1 MFFQPRMYFRRLWS
15 CTVGYQLHDLA
26 RRHINRRIIQS
37 RDIRGWSLLPTWM
50 RPRRPW
56 KGIAWSGLGFTW
68 AKCEGLVME
77 DISQDDAAPLKP
89 LEMNEAAA
97 LTHTSLLRQAS
108 GVMADASMQLLQRTL
123 RAILDF
129 SSEYRKQLNELISLL
144 EYCTATLRNPVQH
157 DEIWDVLVATRS
169 EMDSLKQQLK
179 DLSILMS
186 YAYAGLEN
194 AGMAAFMNGIEF
206 TASSAQQAIDS
217 AKIELEN
224 NTMKNEALEQ
234 QYNNAYAQYIEAS
247 QKIVEEMESAQEDE
261 SSDEDEEKKE
271 NENEER

>member
-1 MFFQPRMYFRRLWS
+1 
-15 CTVGYQLHDLA
+15 
-26 RRHINRRIIQS
+26 
-37 RDIRGWSLLPTWM
+37 
-50 RPRRPW
+50 
-56 KGIAWSGLGFTW
+56 
-68 AKCEGLVME
+68 ME
-77 DISQDDAAPLKP
+77 DLSQEDTTPLKP

-144 EYCTATLRNPVQH
+144 EYCTATLRSPIQH
-157 DEIWDVLVATRS
+157 DEFWDLLVAVRT

-186 YAYAGLEN
+186 YAFAGLES
-194 AGMAAFMNGIEF
+194 AAMAAFMNGIEC

-217 AKIELEN
+217 AKVELEN
-224 NTMKNEALEQ
+224 NAAKNLALEM

-247 QKIVEEMESAQEDE
+247 QKMLEEMESAQEDE
-261 SSDEDEEKKE
+261 GSVENEEKA

>member
-1 MFFQPRMYFRRLWS
+1 MFSRPRMFRRLWS
-15 CTVGYQLHDLA
+15 STVGYQLQDLA
-26 RRHINRRIIQS
+26 RRHIYRRIIQS
-37 RDIRGWSLLPTWM
+37 NDVRSRFFLPTRITSW
-50 RPRRPW
+50 RPW

-77 DISQDDAAPLKP
+77 DINQDDTVPLKP

-108 GVMADASMQLLQRTL
+108 GVMADASLQLLQRTL

-144 EYCTATLRNPVQH
+144 EYCTSTLRNPIQH
-157 DEIWDVLVATRS
+157 DEFWDLLVAARS
-169 EMDSLKQQLK
+169 EMESLKHQLK

-186 YAYAGLEN
+186 YAYAGLES
-194 AGMAAFMNGIEF
+194 AAMAAFINGIEC
-206 TASSAQQAIDS
+206 TAASAQQAIDS
-217 AKIELEN
+217 AKVELEN
-224 NTMKNEALEQ
+224 NAAKNLALEM
-234 QYNNAYAQYIEAS
+234 QYNSAYAQYIEAS
-247 QKIVEEMESAQEDE
+247 QKMVEEMESAQEE
-261 SSDEDEEKKE
+261 NSVENQEKG